1 MCLKWITWKSLLAFY
16 QSCRLLLQKH
26 TQQHS
31 LSGCQQPSGCTD
43 WLADQLACRPVCEQQ
58 LNDCVMPAILN
69 CVGFLCIAERCRS
82 RGKGDALWLPPTC
95 RDWFGCAWKYV
106 WNRTGIFL
114 YTTQR
119 FMTGQQYRPRLLQFC
134 LHAIPIIH
142 SLAGEIA
149 GCSMQSQH
157 LSKADSCRSLSP
169 STHTRYG

>member
-106 WNRTGIFL
+106 WNRTGMLSVHHTTL
-114 YTTQR
+114 YD
-119 FMTGQQYRPRLLQFC
+119 RP
-134 LHAIPIIH
+134 AIQAKAVAVLFTCH
-142 SLAGEIA
+142 SNH
-149 GCSMQSQH
+149 SQ
-157 LSKADSCRSLSP
+157 LGR
-169 STHTRYG
+169 